1 MGIVAVGDSLVNAEL
16 SWAHWLGRAM
26 DQPLDRVSADGARSA
41 GVREQVRLL
50 EGHQY
55 DVACLTVGTN
65 DILFDWDP
73 GEFADNLAAIV
84 DAAKGSAERVVVPT
98 ISLGLAS
105 FPGSGAVF
113 RRRVRQ
119 ANAVL
124 DESGALVFAGD
135 DLRGPR
141 LMGPDRIH
149 PTLVGQ
155 LVLADRAAEL
165 LGVAPSPSSLVA
177 RDRAPGWSSYYR
189 VTAGQVP
196 RRIVKRALGR
206 PMYRLP
212 EE

>member
-16 SWAHWLGRAM
+16 SWAHWLSRAM
-26 DQPLDRVSADGARSA
+26 HQQLDRVSVDGSRSA

-50 EGHQY
+50 RGRRY
-55 DVACLTVGTN
+55 TVACLTVGTN
-65 DILFDWDP
+65 DILFDWDA
-73 GEFADNLAAIV
+73 GAFADNLAAIV
-84 DAAKGSAERVVVPT
+84 GTAGECAERVVAPT

-113 RRRVRQ
+113 RRRVQ
-119 ANAVL
+119 EANAVL
-124 DESGALVFAGD
+124 GKSGALIFAGD

-155 LVLADRAAEL
+155 LVLADRAAVL
-165 LGVAPSPSSLVA
+165 LGVAPVPSSLAA
-177 RDRAPGWSSYYR
+177 RDRAPGWSSYYQ
-189 VTAGQVP
+189 VTASQVP

-206 PMYRLP
+206 PMYRH

>member
-16 SWAHWLGRAM
+16 SWADWLSRAM
-26 DQPLDRVSADGARSA
+26 DQPLDRVSVDGARSA

-50 EGHQY
+50 KGHQY
-55 DVACLTVGTN
+55 DVACLTGGTN

-73 GEFADNLAAIV
+73 GAFADNLAVIV
-84 DAAKGSAERVVVPT
+84 GAAAESAERVVIPT

-105 FPGSGAVF
+105 FPGSGAQL
-113 RRRVRQ
+113 RRRVRE

-124 DESGALVFAGD
+124 VESGALVFAGD

-155 LVLADRAAEL
+155 LVLADRAAQL
-165 LGVAPSPSSLVA
+165 LGVAPLPSSLAA
-177 RDRAPGWSSYYR
+177 RERAPRWSAYYR

-206 PMYRLP
+206 PMYRAP
-212 EE
+212 

>member
-1 MGIVAVGDSLVNAEL
+1 MGIVAVGDSLVNADL

-26 DQPLDRVSADGARSA
+26 EGPLDRVSVDGARSA

-50 EGHQY
+50 SGRQY
-55 DVACLTVGTN
+55 AVACLTVGTN
-65 DILFDWDP
+65 DILFDWHV
-73 GEFADNLAAIV
+73 ETFADNVAAV
-84 DAAKGSAERVVVPT
+84 VGAVGESAERVVVPT
-98 ISLGLAS
+98 ISLALAS
-105 FPGSGAVF
+105 FPGSGAAF
-113 RRRVRQ
+113 RRRARQ
-119 ANAVL
+119 ANEVL
-124 DESGALVFAGD
+124 SESGALVVVGD

-165 LGVAPSPSSLVA
+165 LGVAPSPSSLAA

-196 RRIVKRALGR
+196 RRMVKRALGR
-206 PMYRLP
+206 PMYRP
-212 EE
+212 